1 MKTIY
6 VMLYILKI
14 LQENIFNFK
23 NNFNLYKIINESH

>member
-14 LQENIFNFK
+14 LQENVFNFK
-23 NNFNLYKIINESH
+23 NNFNLYKKYI